1 MLSFLREQG
10 CGGGLEDSSSGK
22 GGAVDAGAGDKE
34 VDGNKQDYLSVATQ
48 QKDVRKSTIMLCV
61 LFGVGLLCLFFMIKK
76 SSPGS
81 AGASQLVGGGAEET
95 QIEIAIARLT
105 GVRSEMFEGIE
116 RIVKKFYEFSDVRQV
131 GVDELVKNPFKT
143 DKSLGKVK
151 QGSDAGKND
160 EVDAE
165 MLRVRRL
172 REQAKGMQLLSIMAT
187 DAGNCCMIDN
197 KILYEGDSILD
208 FKIVRIDGSFVK
220 LASEGVE
227 VILNLSQ

>member
-10 CGGGLEDSSSGK
+10 SGRGLEDSSSGK
-22 GGAVDAGAGDKE
+22 GGAVDAGVGDKE
-34 VDGNKQDYLSVATQ
+34 VDENKQDYLSVATQ

-81 AGASQLVGGGAEET
+81 AGASQLVGGGTEET

-131 GVDELVKNPFKT
+131 GVEELVKNPFKT
-143 DKSLGKVK
+143 DRSFGKVK
-151 QGSDAGKND
+151 GSDAGRND
-160 EVDAE
+160 EVHAE

-187 DAGNCCMIDN
+187 DTGNCCMIDN
-197 KILYEGDSILD
+197 KILYEGDSIRD

-220 LASEGVE
+220 LASAGVE